1 MYVWDSTQWK
11 AIDGGFSSGLTEAT
25 LPLSTANQDV
35 TPTSSLLP
43 SISSMVDQKDY
54 NDYMLQCLEAL
65 AEDIGTINTAL
76 SNLKTSMASA
86 TDINSI
92 KSAVASAL
100 ANF

>member
-1 MYVWDSTQWK
+1 
-11 AIDGGFSSGLTEAT
+11 
-25 LPLSTANQDV
+25 
-35 TPTSSLLP
+35 
-43 SISSMVDQKDY
+43 MVDQKDY